1 MNLKDKQKKKNGT
14 PFLRSFYSEMIKLFG
29 GPWLCLYLR
38 PRVHRISSD
47 VPKRI
52 KGGALIAANHTSMLD
67 PLVLFCVF
75 WYRRLYFP
83 ATKQL
88 FEKPINRFF
97 FYNMNCIR
105 IDKDSA
111 NIGALKHMC
120 GLLKKERVIGIFPE
134 GGINNTEDILSY
146 KSGTAYMALK
156 SGKPVFPVYIA
167 NRENRK
173 QPTHVIL
180 GEPVDVTAICDGLP
194 RSERIAC
201 VSEYL
206 RDAELR
212 LEEYYNTKIKV

>member
-29 GPWLCLYLR
+29 GPGLYLYLR
-38 PRVHRISSD
+38 PRVHRISAD

-75 WYRRLYFP
+75 WNRRLYFP

-88 FEKPINRFF
+88 FDKPINRFF

-105 IDKDSA
+105 IDKDSSS
-111 NIGALKHMC
+111 IGAVRDMC
-120 GLLKKERVIGIFPE
+120 ALLKKGRAIAIFPE
-134 GGINNTEDILSY
+134 GKINTEDDILTY
-146 KSGTAYMALK
+146 KSGTAYMAMK

-167 NRENRK
+167 SRDNRR
-173 QPTHVIL
+173 QPVHVIL
-180 GEPVDVTAICDGLP
+180 GEPVDVAQMCGRYP
-194 RSERIAC
+194 KSERISRA
-201 VSEYL
+201 SEYL
-206 RDAELR
+206 RQAELE